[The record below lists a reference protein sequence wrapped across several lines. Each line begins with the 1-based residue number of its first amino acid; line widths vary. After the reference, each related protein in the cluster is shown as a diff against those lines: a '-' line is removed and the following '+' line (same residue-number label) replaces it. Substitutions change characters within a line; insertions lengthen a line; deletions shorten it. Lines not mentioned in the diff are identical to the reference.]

1 MQRESEMRTA
11 NPIRG
16 TRSGAPALA
25 LSAAATLLAVLLSGC
40 AFSGSVATTAA
51 SGTTSATTHITG
63 VVHGGQNPVIGA
75 TLQLYTVG
83 ISGLMS
89 TSTGLIA
96 SPPVTGAGG
105 GFNITGLYNGCNG
118 ATPGTEVYLVATGG
132 NPGGGNNP
140 NLSLAAALGSCATLY
155 ANAATTTINVNEVTT
170 VAAAYALAPFALD
183 YQHIGATGSYPTGL
197 LNAFSNA
204 TVLASNV
211 RGAAGGD
218 NLAAGVTVPTAEIN
232 TLANI
237 LATCVNSQGG
247 TAGDGSSCGT
257 IFAAT
262 GATDTFDAAIAI
274 AQSPGDPG
282 ITALYSLPSS
292 LSPFQPTLSSV
303 SAPNDFTIEV
313 QYISSQLAAPYG
325 IALDAGG
332 NAWVTNEAGNS
343 VVKIPSL
350 TPTLAPTSYSV
361 GGLLAPRG
369 ISIDSTGN
377 VWIANTGGNDVVEL
391 SSTGS
396 LKSGTGYASGGVSI
410 PVAIANDSAGN
421 AWVANFG
428 GNSITELGPTGAASG
443 ASPITGAGALS
454 VPTAVALDPAGNVAV
469 ANSATGQLC
478 LFSNAA
484 ALQQCVSDGT
494 LLGATA
500 LAIST
505 GGNISVAGSTAGP
518 KVTGAFTLGTNTGA
532 VNAASPVSGGGLT
545 LPVAV
550 AYDGSG
556 TAWFANSSSIS
567 EFSGTSAVSGSAG
580 FGVLSSPSGIAV
592 DASGSVWTANSGDNS
607 ISVFIGLATP
617 AVTPLAANAGP

>member
-1 MQRESEMRTA
+1 MA
-11 NPIRG
+11 G
-16 TRSGAPALA
+16 
-25 LSAAATLLAVLLSGC
+25 LLSGC
-40 AFSGSVATTAA
+40 AFNGTVATTAA
-51 SGTTSATTHITG
+51 SGTTSSTTHITG
-63 VVHGGQNPVIGA
+63 VVHGGQNPVVGA
-75 TLQLYTVG
+75 TIQLYTVG
-83 ISGLMS
+83 TSGPMS

-96 SPPVTGAGG
+96 SPPVTGTGG
-105 GFNITGLYNGCNG
+105 SFNITGLYNGCNG
-118 ATPGTEVYLVATGG
+118 ATAGTQVYLVATGG

-140 NLSLAAALGSCATLY
+140 NLSLAAALGSCANLY
-155 ANAATTTINVNEVTT
+155 SNAATTTIVVDEVTT

-183 YQHIGATGSYPTGL
+183 YQHIGATGSNPTGL

-237 LATCVNSQGG
+237 LATCINSQGG
-247 TAGDGSSCGT
+247 TAGDGGSCGT

-282 ITALYSLPSS
+282 ITALYSLSSS
-292 LSPFQPTLSSV
+292 LSPFQPTLSNT
-303 SAPNDFTIEV
+303 SAPNDFTIAV
-313 QYISSQLAAPYG
+313 RYSGSQLAAPYG

-332 NAWVTNEAGNS
+332 NAWVTNEAGSS

-350 TPTLAPTSYSV
+350 TPALAPISYSV

-369 ISIDSTGN
+369 ISVDRTGN
-377 VWIANTGGNDVVEL
+377 VWVANTGGNDVVEL
-391 SSTGS
+391 TSTGT
-396 LKSGTGYASGGVSI
+396 LASGTGYTSGGVSV

-428 GNSITELGPTGAASG
+428 GNSITELGPAGGPIG
-443 ASPITGAGALS
+443 ASPFTGAGALS
-454 VPTAVALDPAGNVAV
+454 APTSVALDSAGNVAV
-469 ANSATGQLC
+469 ANATTGQLC

-484 ALQQCVSDGT
+484 VLQQCVSDGT
-494 LLGATA
+494 LLGATS

-505 GGNISVAGSTAGP
+505 GGNISVAGSTTGP
-518 KVTGAFTLGTNTGA
+518 TVNGAFTLATNAGA
-532 VNAASPVSGGGLT
+532 VNAASPVSGGGLR

-567 EFSGTSAVSGSAG
+567 EFSGTSAVTGSSG
-580 FGVLSSPSGIAV
+580 FGALSSPSGIAV